1 LRLGCLL
8 CSCVKYEF
16 NFSYAWYIRW
26 YFLFMWSFNNLF
38 WKMMQYS
45 CAFLL
50 LPPKTEMQ
58 LFWQPL
64 AIWRGTCRCSL
75 LCTCSC
81 CVQGLFTAQLNKLWS
96 VLLDVS
102 NCLAEKSEIMLL
114 GLLFFTTCEL
124 REVVCKGSVPAVPTE
139 ARRKI
144 PSGIISTEI
153 CVVSYSDQ
161 DEGLF

>member
-1 LRLGCLL
+1 
-8 CSCVKYEF
+8 
-16 NFSYAWYIRW
+16 
-26 YFLFMWSFNNLF
+26 
-38 WKMMQYS
+38 
-45 CAFLL
+45 
-50 LPPKTEMQ
+50 
-58 LFWQPL
+58 
-64 AIWRGTCRCSL
+64 
-75 LCTCSC
+75 
-81 CVQGLFTAQLNKLWS
+81 VQGLFTAQLNKLWS